1 MRARFGGFGA
11 TIDAAS
17 AMKAPISEN
26 RSAGLNRRSNP
37 IVVDGF
43 ELIAFPHKDP
53 AT

>member
-11 TIDAAS
+11 TIGGVGDEGVDLGE
-17 AMKAPISEN
+17 P
-26 RSAGLNRRSNP
+26 SAGLNRRSKP